1 MIEKLK
7 ESRGISF
14 GFKVSGALTTED
26 IAALAAELDPFITHQ
41 RHPVGILADLREMH
55 GATWAARWHEMRF
68 LQAHTDRIARLAIV
82 SDDSWLEF
90 SEMVLVATA
99 ALQAETRYF
108 HSAELE
114 HAWHWVRM
122 SRLAEEVPVRVVP
135 GRGLF
140 KDYTP
145 EYMGIGV

>member
-1 MIEKLK
+1 
-7 ESRGISF
+7 
-14 GFKVSGALTTED
+14 
-26 IAALAAELDPFITHQ
+26 
-41 RHPVGILADLREMH
+41 
-55 GATWAARWHEMRF
+55 
-68 LQAHTDRIARLAIV
+68 
-82 SDDSWLEF
+82 
-90 SEMVLVATA
+90 VLVATA